1 MMIFNRLGKLE
12 DEQVFCVVGL
22 GRISS
27 SFMDMLNLSNGTTK
41 GNSPALSESWDLSS
55 LKSLPILK
63 FFDIYTF

>member
-1 MMIFNRLGKLE
+1 M
-12 DEQVFCVVGL
+12 FCVVGL